1 MFEENFGT
9 RPRRAS
15 DARRRTLAALCRQ
28 VLDVPD
34 GEGRPPRLMAGPEAP
49 ARVAV
54 EIFMEQH
61 EIVPVRIS
69 RVAAVVAVAGPA
81 SAGIRKEDPRQPGAQ
96 LLSDFLQVHREAGAG
111 GAL

>member
-9 RPRRAS
+9 RPRGAS

-34 GEGRPPRLMAGPEAP
+34 GEGRPPRLMAGPETP

-61 EIVPVRIS
+61 EIAPVRIF
-69 RVAAVVAVAGPA
+69 RVAAILAVARATSLGV
-81 SAGIRKEDPRQPGAQ
+81 RKKEPRQPGAQ
-96 LLSDFLQVHREAGAG
+96 LLRNPLQ
-111 GAL
+111 